1 MKDYE
6 NIKDEEYYSELQAS
20 IRSYDAKLW
29 MIPGLFFVVV
39 GLIIG
44 NLDYVTLSFKNAI
57 ISFCGSFFL
66 WILIL
71 LYTKAHI
78 FHILIQKKIKEF
90 DDKFNSIEN
99 NKRIERIP
107 LTSMHEKKVKSI
119 MEKLEKIKKEEEK
132 KGEKGDVDAGAGFDR
147 FQKFIA
153 DRRVSKWIRTIMF
166 SAFIISSLFSIVCFI
181 RSISLFLK

>member
-20 IRSYDAKLW
+20 TRSYDAKLW
-29 MIPGLFFVVV
+29 MMPGLFFVVI
-39 GLIIG
+39 GLIVG

-57 ISFCGSFFL
+57 ISSCGSFFL

-90 DDKFNSIEN
+90 DDKFNSRKN

-107 LTSMHEKKVKSI
+107 LTSIHEEKLKSI
-119 MEKLEKIKKEEEK
+119 MGTLEKIKKEEKEKGK
-132 KGEKGDVDAGAGFDR
+132 KGDADAGAEFDR

-153 DRRVSKWIRTIMF
+153 DRRVSKWIRIIMF
-166 SAFIISSLFSIVCFI
+166 SAFIISSLFSIICFI
-181 RSISLFLK
+181 RSILVYS